1 MLLVVFNWLSKKLG
15 RNSTMSSSLNEY
27 IISNNPQN
35 AGDIERLERKF
46 LEEITRGKF
55 LWKKFGQY

>member
-55 LWKKFGQY
+55 L